1 MVGKELEVAKPK
13 DEGGLST
20 RWARLGHIQTE
31 DMPNAAVKN
40 NPNKNK
46 MRAADIGLLMLTLY
60 KAFHSRG
67 RARAR
72 VPVRAERVM
81 ILSAAESKRQIQ
93 EASNVQV

>member
-1 MVGKELEVAKPK
+1 MRVACPLE
-13 DEGGLST
+13 GLV
-20 RWARLGHIQTE
+20 RRQIQTE
-31 DMPNAAVKN
+31 EMPNAAVKN

-46 MRAADIGLLMLTLY
+46 MRAAVIGLLILTLY
-60 KAFHSRG
+60 KALQSRG